1 MLLALRNGGTMIFTT
16 KFSYFGFYW
25 HTDVLEKLEKQGRIQ
40 AIESEEFFEFWK
52 MKQSVGKFMQT
63 PTKIFAYRKTEE
75 DSVRAYTM

>member
-1 MLLALRNGGTMIFTT
+1 LIVTNFQDENIFEEMLLALRNGGTMIFTT

-52 MKQSVGKFMQT
+52 MK
-63 PTKIFAYRKTEE
+63 
-75 DSVRAYTM
+75 